1 MVGNGWKKN
10 VKKDVKKKKLNIS
23 IERGDKLT

>member
-1 MVGNGWKKN
+1 MVGNGWKKKEKN
-10 VKKDVKKKKLNIS
+10 NVKKKKLNIS